1 MHRVPQLTTPWAS
14 RDLQRAWEKTYQNHR
29 KKVQNAQPL
38 VDTRPP
44 QTYSH
49 LHLKFK
55 KLKMEEERLSI
66 IDRNNYLLLQRVASA
81 MKTGRRID
89 GQNNFTWRSLN
100 RKSREQALMKV
111 QKQNQAVPERLR
123 SSEPWYGA
131 QRWRED
137 WTAMAT
143 RPCTCRHTWRK
154 GADREAQQ
162 GHSLIW
168 MRSLKRKG

>member
-55 KLKMEEERLSI
+55 KLKELI
-66 IDRNNYLLLQRVASA
+66 VKPNKATASSGCA
-81 MKTGRRID
+81 
-89 GQNNFTWRSLN
+89 
-100 RKSREQALMKV
+100 A
-111 QKQNQAVPERLR
+111 
-123 SSEPWYGA
+123 
-131 QRWRED
+131 
-137 WTAMAT
+137 
-143 RPCTCRHTWRK
+143 
-154 GADREAQQ
+154 
-162 GHSLIW
+162 
-168 MRSLKRKG
+168 

>member
-55 KLKMEEERLSI
+55 KLKSKQEIERTG
-66 IDRNNYLLLQRVASA
+66 IDESAETKSSRSRKTQKLRALVWSTEMAGGLDCHGHASLH
-81 MKTGRRID
+81 MQTHLEK
-89 GQNNFTWRSLN
+89 RS
-100 RKSREQALMKV
+100 
-111 QKQNQAVPERLR
+111 
-123 SSEPWYGA
+123 
-131 QRWRED
+131 
-137 WTAMAT
+137 
-143 RPCTCRHTWRK
+143 
-154 GADREAQQ
+154 
-162 GHSLIW
+162 
-168 MRSLKRKG
+168 

>member
-55 KLKMEEERLSI
+55 KLK
-66 IDRNNYLLLQRVASA
+66 RVASA

-89 GQNNFTWRSLN
+89 GQNNFTWR